1 MQNASS
7 IPTCKMSPWLSGP
20 TLELF
25 IRPVGQTSFLL
36 CSRSRGSLYALFSK
50 AATQGFTV
58 PWDTGRKRKGA
69 LMQEKVIC
77 INSLASNQLSLLYL
91 EHCLWLLTIFRIT
104 KLKAKL
110 VYLAFGAFVP
120 PCYLQASHDLAHKL
134 LSALHFQR
142 ND

>member
-1 MQNASS
+1 MHFS
-7 IPTCKMSPWLSGP
+7 
-20 TLELF
+20 LF
-25 IRPVGQTSFLL
+25 
-36 CSRSRGSLYALFSK
+36 K
-50 AATQGFTV
+50 AATQDFTV

-69 LMQEKVIC
+69 LIQEKVIC
-77 INSLASNQLSLLYL
+77 IKSLASNQLSLLYL
-91 EHCLWLLTIFRIT
+91 EHCLRLLTIFRIT